1 MPEQNGNTVNIT
13 LIFATQLNALKE
25 FNRQKHIHVCYTALE
40 SYFRQS
46 LFRPLSL
53 HYGAEGRE
61 NLGPMIQKTCN
72 QQKVRELEKCCP
84 ELT

>member
-40 SYFRQS
+40 SYFRFGNKWCFLKLSMDLNCFQDKAFFQLI
-46 LFRPLSL
+46 LFC
-53 HYGAEGRE
+53 
-61 NLGPMIQKTCN
+61 KF
-72 QQKVRELEKCCP
+72 
-84 ELT
+84 